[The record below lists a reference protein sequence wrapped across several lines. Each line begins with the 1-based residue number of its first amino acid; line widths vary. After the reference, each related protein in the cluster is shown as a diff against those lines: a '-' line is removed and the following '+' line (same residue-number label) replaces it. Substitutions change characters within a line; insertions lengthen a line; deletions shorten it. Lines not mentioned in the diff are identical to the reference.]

1 MMTDKYYAII
11 VLTICMT
18 AIIIYRRE
26 RHSIEKF
33 VSKHDK
39 AINIVRWFDKHPT
52 PDYNTFRKDLNKSSN
67 IVEYEEARILQRNK
81 NLSIGNLE
89 PLL

>member
-1 MMTDKYYAII
+1 MKDKYYAIV
-11 VLTICMT
+11 VLTICML
-18 AIIIYRRE
+18 IIIVYQIN
-26 RHSIEKF
+26 HQSIETF

-52 PDYNTFRKDLNKSSN
+52 PNYNTFRKDLNKSSN
-67 IVEYEEARILQRNK
+67 IVEYEEARLLQRNK
-81 NLSIGNLE
+81 KLTVGNLE